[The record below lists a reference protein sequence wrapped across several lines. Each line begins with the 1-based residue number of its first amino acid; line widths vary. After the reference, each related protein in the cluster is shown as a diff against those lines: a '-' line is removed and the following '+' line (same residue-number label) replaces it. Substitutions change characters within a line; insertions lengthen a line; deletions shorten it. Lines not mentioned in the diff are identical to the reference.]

1 MTVRAHDL
9 ALCNL
14 SEHVLPT
21 PIPQPLADVE
31 ELVPNVVELEDERV
45 GFSAVNAWM
54 STQELDDV
62 PESFREQRALPGA
75 RVVDVSL
82 PVCRVVRMAVVR
94 AARPAIAIP
103 LPALLASTSEI
114 IDRPQGAAAA
124 ASSVLVR

>member
-1 MTVRAHDL
+1 ML
-9 ALCNL
+9 KSL
-14 SEHVLPT
+14 SPT
-21 PIPQPLADVE
+21 
-31 ELVPNVVELEDERV
+31 VELEDERV
-45 GFSAVNAWM
+45 GFSAVNTWM

-94 AARPAIAIP
+94 AARPAIGIP
-103 LPALLASTSEI
+103 LPALLASPSEI

-124 ASSVLVR
+124 ASSQLVR